1 MSRIYLFIQFIC
13 LALVSGHSLAQ
24 TPFEDILQAAR
35 KNDVPTLRSLVS
47 KGMAVDTADP
57 GGNTLLMLASR
68 EGHLE
73 AVQYLAG
80 QNANLGA
87 RNAFG
92 DTAIMMASLK
102 GHLEVVRLLRSRGA
116 EINQTGWTALHYCA
130 WEGRTEVCRYL
141 IEQGAEVNARAPND
155 ASPLMMAAAQGHA
168 DTVMLL
174 LAHAADPALRN
185 DAGATALSLALKA
198 RKGDVA
204 QLLRQAGARD

>member
-1 MSRIYLFIQFIC
+1 MNRIYLFIQLI
-13 LALVSGHSLAQ
+13 AITLVSGHGLAQ
-24 TPFEDILQAAR
+24 TPFEDILRAAQ
-35 KNDVPTLRSLVS
+35 KNDVPTLRTLVA

-73 AVQYLAG
+73 AAQYLAG
-80 QNANLGA
+80 QHANFGA
-87 RNAFG
+87 RNAYG

-116 EINQTGWTALHYCA
+116 EINQPGWTALHYCA
-130 WEGRTEVCRYL
+130 WEGRTEVCSYL

-168 DTVMLL
+168 DAVKLL

-198 RKGDVA
+198 RKEEIA
-204 QLLRQAGARD
+204 RLLRRAGATD